1 MPGLR
6 FGYKQG
12 TPAKPL
18 PALELEYFSTISGG
32 VVRQL
37 EFDRGWEALV
47 RRRPQL
53 MYGTSDERYVQRLSV
68 HVATEQVQVQ
78 VQVHVGTVT
87 GHAVSER
94 GVSDAGTGY
103 VQCLVLF
110 MSYLVTYTNN
120 EVLNNIKAT
129 TIEYQ

>member
-1 MPGLR
+1 
-6 FGYKQG
+6 
-12 TPAKPL
+12 
-18 PALELEYFSTISGG
+18 
-32 VVRQL
+32 
-37 EFDRGWEALV
+37 
-47 RRRPQL
+47 
-53 MYGTSDERYVQRLSV
+53 MYGTSDERYVQRLTV